1 MRLLI
6 AVPSKNRWETF
17 RKNAY
22 SWAFKTKYP
31 ARLFLEPQDVIKY
44 DDEEEETIV
53 LEENNR
59 GLGYAK
65 AQIKL
70 YAEREGYD
78 LVFKLDDDISGFSG
92 FRSRLKGEEMITHF
106 EQEVDK
112 IIKLFQ
118 EKKSLAAV
126 GFPYDFQMF
135 RNQMTSTVRL
145 QTAYIVRTKLMDS
158 DSNLS
163 VFEDFGEGIS
173 KIAKGFV
180 MVRWPNLGIQMG
192 VPVGGGTGGHQ
203 SYDRGPKAEL
213 EARYLA
219 KKYPGL
225 QFKRVDKEWKVEPD
239 LSSVRKLFSVK
250 K

>member
-1 MRLLI
+1 MYQITLKKQELNKKEWVKHPVSRETVSLVIDNIPAQLLREDGSII
-6 AVPSKNRWETF
+6 ATVLEASDFTESIVPQLK
-17 RKNAY
+17 
-22 SWAFKTKYP
+22 KTKF
-31 ARLFLEPQDVIKY
+31 ATSDRS
-44 DDEEEETIV
+44 
-53 LEENNR
+53 R
-59 GLGYAK
+59 GLVSTSR
-65 AQIKL
+65 I
-70 YAEREGYD
+70 
-78 LVFKLDDDISGFSG
+78 FG
-92 FRSRLKGEEMITHF
+92 FRSRLKGEEMIKHF

-112 IIKLFQ
+112 IIELFEQ
-118 EKKSLAAV
+118 KKSLAAV

-135 RNQMTSTVRL
+135 RNQMTGTVRL

-203 SYDRGPKAEL
+203 SYNRGPKAEL

-239 LSSVRKLFSVK
+239 LSSVRKLFTVK